1 MILPEALAVCAV
13 VARIA
18 RQGRAVDG
26 VSPRARI
33 ARLRCIRAA
42 AEHIGRI
49 AQEWLAGAT
58 ALHTGGVEQSVFFVL
73 PAPMR
78 FLSHSL

>member
-1 MILPEALAVCAV
+1 
-13 VARIA
+13 
-18 RQGRAVDG
+18 
-26 VSPRARI
+26 
-33 ARLRCIRAA
+33 LRCILAA